1 MRSPAYILTLK
12 MYLSRNQRA
21 FELRRKLDDKELRL
35 LGFLGG
41 SDGKESTC
49 NAGDLG
55 SIPGSWRREWQH
67 TPVLLPGEFYGQS
80 SLADYSPWGH
90 KESDTIERL
99 TEINNDL
106 ENVF

>member
-1 MRSPAYILTLK
+1 MFRGGVQT
-12 MYLSRNQRA
+12 
-21 FELRRKLDDKELRL
+21 RRGEIIDYFCDKLMI

-49 NAGDLG
+49 NAGDLA
-55 SIPGSWRREWQH
+55 SIPGSWRREWQPS
-67 TPVLLPGEFYGQS
+67 PVLLPGEFYGQS